1 MKSIREDIDQKLT
14 ESLQDLGVD
23 SPISKEEQKQIVN
36 KLEQAKKAFDR
47 LRTWIDQAEKLAD
60 LGAWEHDIKD
70 DELFWSDETYR
81 ILGFDPKEVEPSY
94 EILMKRIHPDDR
106 ERVNQAFSES
116 LENRAPYNLTYRLE
130 LPDGKLK
137 YVEAQARHFY
147 SEAGD
152 PVLTIGTN
160 QNVTKRELE
169 KQKIEESLE
178 EKQVLLGEIH
188 HRLKNNLAVVAGML
202 QLQWLQ
208 EDDPDV
214 VKSLQ
219 ESTNRIKAVAGIHQQ
234 LYQSGNFA
242 NVALGE
248 NIKNL
253 ASDLIS
259 TMETNTKIELKSECD
274 TVYLDM
280 AQTLPCTLIANE
292 VVTNAVKHAF
302 EGREKG
308 RITIRLDKDNSTIRL
323 RINDNGVGLPADFED
338 RKGSL
343 GMNLINTLTNQLEG
357 NYKFESSE
365 EGTTFTLEFDKE

>member
-23 SPISKEEQKQIVN
+23 SPISKEKQKQIVN
-36 KLEQAKKAFDR
+36 KLEQTKKAFDR

-94 EILMKRIHPDDR
+94 EILMERIHPDDR

-116 LENRAPYNLTYRLE
+116 LENRASYNLTYRLE

-178 EKQVLLGEIH
+178 EKKVLLGEIH

-259 TMETNTKIELKSECD
+259 TMETNTKIELESECD

-280 AQTLPCTLIANE
+280 AQTLPSTLIANE

>member
-23 SPISKEEQKQIVN
+23 SPISKEKQKQIVN

-259 TMETNTKIELKSECD
+259 TMETNTKIELESECD